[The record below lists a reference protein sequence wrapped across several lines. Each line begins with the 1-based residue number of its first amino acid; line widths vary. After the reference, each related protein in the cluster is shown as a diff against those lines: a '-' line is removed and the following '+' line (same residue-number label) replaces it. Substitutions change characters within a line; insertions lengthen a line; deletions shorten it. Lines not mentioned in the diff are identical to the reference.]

1 MPLVGNGRTPYN
13 RSMTVDLIL
22 GTAGHIDHGKTSL
35 VRALTGVDTDRLPE
49 EKRRGITIELG
60 FAELVVGEFRL
71 GIVDVPGHERFV
83 RNMLAGATGIDVV
96 MLVVAADDAIKPQ
109 TEEHMAI
116 LRFMELSSG
125 VIALTKCD
133 VADPEWIDLVEEEI
147 RDRVKQTFLAN
158 APLVRTSAVTGQ
170 GIDELRLALENAARR
185 AAGPAR
191 GNHAGP
197 FRMAIDRVFT
207 IAGHGTIVTGSVA
220 SGQAKTGDELVVQ
233 PGEMSVRVRGLQNHT
248 RTVDEIHRGQRAAI
262 NLAGVHHDQFQ
273 RGHELASAGH
283 LVPSRRLSVRLN
295 LLDSA
300 PRKLKNRTRVRVHV
314 GTAEIMAWVILL
326 DRDEIAPG
334 DWAPA
339 QLILGRAAVT
349 TWNQP
354 LVIRSESP
362 VITIG
367 GGLVLDPDA
376 SKLPRRD
383 EATLAR
389 LDDLAGGDPLRRA
402 SAAVFLAGRRQWTP
416 QDLVRTA
423 GIDDP
428 QTICRE
434 LSESGELVEI
444 AASPTRTMRLHRD
457 VLEGLSVR
465 VAGML
470 EKMHVESPLRSMLD
484 RSRLVGRIKW
494 FGDNSLV
501 EIVLTRMEAE
511 GRIRL
516 TQWGIA
522 LAGHGPQL
530 SKRERGLVEEIVQ
543 TYRDA
548 RFQPPTIKQ
557 IKEETERNQASVG
570 ELVELAA
577 AEERLVKISSDY
589 YLHAD
594 IEREMRDKLTQRMA
608 DGEGLTVSQVREL
621 LDTTRKYAVPFCE
634 YLDRIGFTKRQADL
648 RVLANG

>member
-35 VRALTGVDTDRLPE
+35 VRVLTGVDTDRLPE

-83 RNMLAGATGIDVV
+83 RNMLAGATGIDVA

-109 TEEHMAI
+109 TEEHLAI

-147 RDRVKQTFLAN
+147 RDRVKGTFLAN

-170 GIDELRLALENAARR
+170 GIDELRRALENAARR

-248 RTVDEIHRGQRAAI
+248 RCVDEIHRGQRAAI

-273 RGHELASAGH
+273 RGHELASPGH

-295 LLDSA
+295 LLESA

-339 QLILGRAAVT
+339 QLLLRRAAVT

-367 GGLVLDPDA
+367 GGLVIDPDA

-389 LDDLAGGDPLRRA
+389 LDDLAGSDPLRRA
-402 SAAVFLAGRRQWTP
+402 SAAVFLAGRRQWAP

-444 AASPTRTMRLHRD
+444 AVSPTRTMRLHRD

-465 VAGML
+465 VAGIL

-501 EIVLTRMEAE
+501 ETVLTRMEAD

-516 TQWGIA
+516 TQRGIA

-530 SKRERGLVEEIVQ
+530 SKKERSLVEEIVQ

-570 ELVELAA
+570 ELVELAT

-594 IEREMRDKLTQRMA
+594 VEREMRDKLTQRMA

-648 RVLANG
+648 RVLADG